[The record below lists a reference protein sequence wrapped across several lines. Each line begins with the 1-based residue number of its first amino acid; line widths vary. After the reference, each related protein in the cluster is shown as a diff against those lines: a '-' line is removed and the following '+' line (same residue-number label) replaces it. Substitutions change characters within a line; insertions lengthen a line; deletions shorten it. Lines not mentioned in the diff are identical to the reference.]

1 MLVLSTVRLR
11 VRNELFNT
19 GANWRSSINVWSPEG
34 QLWSPKIS
42 PPFFSNK
49 SLNMNKKCMVWTFLC
64 SKIALLSLQI
74 TESNHTCT
82 SEVLFFFLNKLLLGD
97 IKLSNLENRSR
108 KLSVHDCTD
117 HIKTLLSSDKYH
129 ETRNINTSQAA
140 MLLVPGHNCATLLV
154 PVHKVHNV
162 LTVFQLK
169 TTWRLGNV
177 QFVLIVA
184 VVKVLL

>member
-1 MLVLSTVRLR
+1 M
-11 VRNELFNT
+11 
-19 GANWRSSINVWSPEG
+19 
-34 QLWSPKIS
+34 WSPKIP

-49 SLNMNKKCMVWTFLC
+49 SYNTNKECMVWTFLC
-64 SKIALLSLQI
+64 SRIALLL
-74 TESNHTCT
+74 H
-82 SEVLFFFLNKLLLGD
+82 KLLFGD
-97 IKLSNLENRSR
+97 MKLSDLERRNR
-108 KLSVHDCTD
+108 KLSAHDCTD
-117 HIKTLLSSDKYH
+117 HIKTLFSSHNYH

-177 QFVLIVA
+177 QLVLIVA
-184 VVKVLL
+184 VVEVLLQEDSFHF